1 MQSLAA
7 SAAKGKQVQLLKQ
20 LPALK
25 KLANAVVP
33 PRFSKDKKMA
43 KQVMALRTSL
53 AETSTGETA
62 SGMLTILDSIVSTM
76 TSRISEI
83 GTTKDAMDQALKGN
97 IALFKHWE
105 EQLVDLSDKA
115 DKSKNVMD
123 TSDLTRQHL
132 NGIHIVKQQAYEDY
146 HAGFVDQAAKY
157 QKQAK
162 AVATITKK
170 VYDAIFACTVP
181 WAKEQE
187 AADQAAAEALAEA
200 QKVAE
205 EKAKADQLAAEA
217 AAAAAKAKAE
227 TEAAAKAVAEKEAAE
242 AAAKAAAEKAAL
254 DKAVADAAAAK
265 AAEEAAKK
273 AEEDAKKAA
282 QDQCCAGQCSLT
294 SAPITNTLKSTGLTD
309 RGGGENFY
317 LDRQDVSCL
326 ADPMASFGMKT
337 EGGQLKYE
345 MQCAKGADLDKI
357 EVPC

>member
-1 MQSLAA
+1 
-7 SAAKGKQVQLLKQ
+7 
-20 LPALK
+20 
-25 KLANAVVP
+25 
-33 PRFSKDKKMA
+33 
-43 KQVMALRTSL
+43 
-53 AETSTGETA
+53 
-62 SGMLTILDSIVSTM
+62 
-76 TSRISEI
+76 
-83 GTTKDAMDQALKGN
+83 MDQALN

-132 NGIHIVKQQAYEDY
+132 NGIHIVKQEAYEDY

-187 AADQAAAEALAEA
+187 AADKAAAEALAAA

-317 LDRQDVSCL
+317 LDRQDVCCL

-345 MQCAKGADLDKI
+345 MQCETGADLGKVQ
-357 EVPC
+357 VPC